1 MTQRGAIRGDGI
13 TLLVAGAA
21 LGGLLIYSATSG
33 YELPFWPAMAVIGV
47 HHREG
52 ILEVTAFKVAEF
64 FQRQVVVW
72 QVPLGGLPG
81 LMGNP

>member
-1 MTQRGAIRGDGI
+1 MISRMTQRGAIRGDGI

-47 HHREG
+47 NLVAAGRLAWTVIKAKKRQPKSSEP
-52 ILEVTAFKVAEF
+52 TA
-64 FQRQVVVW
+64 
-72 QVPLGGLPG
+72 
-81 LMGNP
+81 